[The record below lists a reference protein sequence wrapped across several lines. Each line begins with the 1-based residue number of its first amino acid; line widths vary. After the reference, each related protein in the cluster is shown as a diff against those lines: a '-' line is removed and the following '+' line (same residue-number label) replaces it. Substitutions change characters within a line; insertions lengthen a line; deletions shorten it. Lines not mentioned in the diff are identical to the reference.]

1 MTDSILPKT
10 YDPRAIEANWYDQWM
25 ASGHFACDPQS
36 PNTPYTIMMP
46 PPNVTGNLHMGHALT
61 FTLQDLLIRY
71 HRMTGRDALWQPGTD
86 HAGIATQMVVER
98 QLAEQGI
105 SRRDLGRTGFI
116 EKVWEWKAES
126 GGMIHQQ
133 LQRLGASPD
142 WDRERFTMD
151 PGLSDAVV
159 KVFVALHR
167 DGLIYRDKRLVNW
180 DPKLMTAISDLEV
193 EQREQTSSMWHLK
206 YRIVGTDNDFI
217 SIATTRPET
226 MLGDGAVA
234 VNPEDTRYQHLVGK
248 MVILPLS
255 NRKIPIVADD
265 YAKMDKGSGAV
276 KITPAHD
283 FNDFEVGRRHD
294 LPLINLMT
302 AAAAMESI
310 DEIPEKYWGLD
321 RYEAR
326 RQILQDLDAEGLVER
341 EEILSN
347 VVPHGDRSGVVVEPW
362 LMDQWYVNAEKLAAP
377 AIKAVEEGRT
387 KFVPERWSKT
397 YFEWM
402 RNIQPWCIS
411 RQLWWGHQ
419 IPAWYGP
426 DDTAFV
432 EETENAAIAAATLHY
447 GKSVEL
453 RRDEDVLDTWFS
465 SGLWP
470 FSTLGWPASNAEVK
484 RYYPGDVLVTG
495 FDIIFFWVARM
506 MMMSMH
512 FMDGEVPFKEVYIH
526 ALVRD
531 EKGQKMSKSKGNVLD
546 PLELIDRYGADSLRF
561 TLAAM
566 AAQGRDIKMS
576 TSRLEGYRNFT
587 TKIWN
592 ACRFLQMN
600 DCTNAETI
608 DLATVNAPVNKWIV
622 SEFNMAVEKTTVAL
636 VSYRFNEAA
645 DALYHF
651 MWHSYCDWYVELIK
665 SSLAADDTGNFA
677 GNDTGHVAEI
687 KATSST
693 ILAGTLRLLHPFM
706 PYLTEELNQ
715 KIFANDNMLIAAEW
729 PQVSAGSGGDAVD
742 YIRFL
747 INLITEIRYIRSE
760 MNVPLSAKPVLQIS
774 GTTPAQTNAI
784 HNQHAALMRLAR
796 LGGLETVESF
806 AKGSAR
812 GNVDGVD
819 IGLPLAD
826 ILDLTAEAARLRK
839 DIGGVE
845 AEIKKISSKLDNPNF
860 LAKAPDEVV
869 AENRRRLDDEQAK
882 LDGLT
887 AALRRLA

>member
-1 MTDSILPKT
+1 MTDPILPKT
-10 YDPRAIEANWYDQWM
+10 YDPQAIETSWYNQWLS
-25 ASGHFACDPQS
+25 SGHFICDPKS
-36 PNTPYTIMMP
+36 DKPPYTIMMP

-71 HRMTGRDALWQPGTD
+71 HRMAGRDTLWQPGTD

-98 QLAEQGI
+98 QLAAQNI
-105 SRRDLGRTGFI
+105 LRRDLGRDAFI

-126 GGMIHQQ
+126 GGMIHKQ

-142 WDRERFTMD
+142 WSRERFTMD
-151 PGLSDAVV
+151 PGLSKAVI
-159 KVFVALHR
+159 KVFVDLYR

-206 YRIVGTDNDFI
+206 YQLVGTGDEFI

-234 VNPEDTRYQHLVGK
+234 VNPKDERYQHLIGK

-255 NRKIPIVADD
+255 NRHIPIIADD
-265 YAKMDKGSGAV
+265 FAKMDKGSGAV

-283 FNDFEVGRRHD
+283 FNDFEVGRRHN

-302 AAAAMESI
+302 ATAAMESI
-310 DEIPEKYWGLD
+310 EEIPQKYWGRD
-321 RYEAR
+321 RYDAR
-326 RQILQDLDAEGLVER
+326 RMILEDLAAEGLVER
-341 EEILSN
+341 EEVLSN
-347 VVPHGDRSGVVVEPW
+347 VVPHGDRSGVVIEPW

-377 AIKAVEEGRT
+377 AIKAVEDGRT
-387 KFVPERWSKT
+387 KFVPERWNKT

-411 RQLWWGHQ
+411 RQLWWGHR

-432 EETENAAIAAATLHY
+432 EETEAAAIAASTAYY
-447 GKSVEL
+447 GEAVEL

-470 FSTLGWPASNAEVK
+470 FSTLGWPESNAEVK

-512 FMDGEVPFKEVYIH
+512 FMDGRVPFKEVYIH

-531 EKGQKMSKSKGNVLD
+531 EIGQKMSKSKGNVLD
-546 PLELIDRYGADSLRF
+546 PLELIDQYGADPLRF

-576 TSRLEGYRNFT
+576 TSRLEGFRNFT

-600 DCTNAETI
+600 DCTNADTI
-608 DLATVNAPVNKWIV
+608 DLSSVKAPVNKWIV
-622 SEFNMAVEKTTVAL
+622 FEYNTAIAKTTAAIE
-636 VSYRFNEAA
+636 SYRFNEAA

-651 MWHSYCDWYVELIK
+651 IWHSYCDWYLELIK
-665 SSLAADDTGNFA
+665 PSLVN
-677 GNDTGHVAEI
+677 NDSDVGAEI
-687 KATSST
+687 KATAST
-693 ILAGTLRLLHPFM
+693 ILEGTLRLLHPFM

-715 KIFANDNMLIAAEW
+715 KIFQSDDMLIAANW
-729 PQVSAGSGGDAVD
+729 PRATSDKDRNAVND
-742 YIRFL
+742 IRFL
-747 INLITEIRYIRSE
+747 ISLITEIRHIRSE
-760 MNVPLSAKPVLQIS
+760 LNVPLSAKPMLHVRGMNAAHAAVLGSQS
-774 GTTPAQTNAI
+774 
-784 HNQHAALMRLAR
+784 AALMRLAR
-796 LGGLETVESF
+796 VSGVAVVDQF
-806 AKGSAR
+806 AKGTAR
-812 GNVDGVD
+812 GSVDGSDV
-819 IGLPLAD
+819 GLPLAD
-826 ILDLTAEAARLRK
+826 ILDLNAEATRLKK
-839 DIGGVE
+839 DICWVE
-845 AEIKKISSKLDNPNF
+845 AKLKKISGKLDNPNF
-860 LAKAPDEVV
+860 LAKAPDDVV
-869 AENRRRLDDEQAK
+869 AENRRRLEGEQLK
-882 LDGLT
+882 LDGLR
-887 AALRRLA
+887 AALSRLN

>member
-1 MTDSILPKT
+1 MTDPILPKT
-10 YDPRAIEANWYDQWM
+10 YDPQAIESRWYDQWLS
-25 ASGHFACDPQS
+25 SGYFACE
-36 PNTPYTIMMP
+36 PNSDKSPYTIMMP

-71 HRMTGRDALWQPGTD
+71 HRMAGRDTLWQPGTD

-98 QLAEQGI
+98 QLAAQNI
-105 SRRDLGRTGFI
+105 SRRDLGRDAFI
-116 EKVWEWKAES
+116 DKVWEWKAES
-126 GGMIHQQ
+126 GGMIHKQ

-151 PGLSDAVV
+151 PGLSDAVI

-206 YRIVGTDNDFI
+206 YRIVGTDNAFI
-217 SIATTRPET
+217 SVATTRPET

-234 VNPEDTRYQHLVGK
+234 VNPEDERYQHLIGK

-255 NRKIPIVADD
+255 NRHIPIIADD

-283 FNDFEVGRRHD
+283 FNDFEVGRRHN

-302 AAAAMESI
+302 ATAAMESI
-310 DEIPEKYWGLD
+310 EEIPQKYWGLD
-321 RYEAR
+321 RYDAR
-326 RQILQDLDAEGLVER
+326 RQILEDLAAEGLVER
-341 EEILSN
+341 EEVLSN
-347 VVPHGDRSGVVVEPW
+347 VVPHGDRSGVVIEPW

-377 AIKAVEEGRT
+377 AIKAVEDGRT

-411 RQLWWGHQ
+411 RQLWWGHR

-432 EETENAAIAAATLHY
+432 EETEDAAIAAATAHY
-447 GKSVEL
+447 GKAVEL

-470 FSTLGWPASNAEVK
+470 FSTLGWPESNAEVK

-546 PLELIDRYGADSLRF
+546 PLELIDQYGADSLRF

-600 DCTNAETI
+600 ACTNAENI
-608 DLATVNAPVNKWIV
+608 DLSAVHAPVNKWIV
-622 SEFNMAVEKTTVAL
+622 SEYNTAIAKTTAAID
-636 VSYRFNEAA
+636 SYRFNEAA

-651 MWHSYCDWYVELIK
+651 IWHSYCDWYVELIK
-665 SSLAADDTGNFA
+665 PSLGGEDIAIASE
-677 GNDTGHVAEI
+677 V
-687 KATSST
+687 KATAST
-693 ILAGTLRLLHPFM
+693 ILAGR
-706 PYLTEELNQ
+706 
-715 KIFANDNMLIAAEW
+715 
-729 PQVSAGSGGDAVD
+729 
-742 YIRFL
+742 
-747 INLITEIRYIRSE
+747 
-760 MNVPLSAKPVLQIS
+760 
-774 GTTPAQTNAI
+774 
-784 HNQHAALMRLAR
+784 
-796 LGGLETVESF
+796 
-806 AKGSAR
+806 
-812 GNVDGVD
+812 
-819 IGLPLAD
+819 
-826 ILDLTAEAARLRK
+826 
-839 DIGGVE
+839 
-845 AEIKKISSKLDNPNF
+845 
-860 LAKAPDEVV
+860 
-869 AENRRRLDDEQAK
+869 
-882 LDGLT
+882 
-887 AALRRLA
+887 

>member
-1 MTDSILPKT
+1 MNMTDPILPKT
-10 YDPRAIEANWYDQWM
+10 YDPQLIESRWYEQWLS
-25 ASGHFACDPQS
+25 SGHFACDTNS
-36 PNTPYTIMMP
+36 DKSPYTIMMP

-71 HRMTGRDALWQPGTD
+71 HRMAGHDTLWQPGTD

-98 QLAEQGI
+98 QLAAQNI
-105 SRRDLGRTGFI
+105 SRRDLGRDAFI
-116 EKVWEWKAES
+116 DKVWEWKAES
-126 GGMIHQQ
+126 GGMIRKQ

-151 PGLSDAVV
+151 PGLSAAVI

-193 EQREQTSSMWHLK
+193 EQREQTNSMWHLK
-206 YRIVGTDNDFI
+206 YRIVGADNEFI

-234 VNPEDTRYQHLVGK
+234 VNPEDERYQHLIGK

-255 NRKIPIVADD
+255 ERHIPIIADD
-265 YAKMDKGSGAV
+265 YAKMEKGSGAV

-283 FNDFEVGRRHD
+283 FNDFEVGRRHN

-302 AAAAMESI
+302 ATAAMESI
-310 DEIPEKYWGLD
+310 EEIPQKYWGLD
-321 RYEAR
+321 RYDAR
-326 RQILQDLDAEGLVER
+326 RQILNDLAAKGLVER
-341 EEILSN
+341 EEVLSN
-347 VVPHGDRSGVVVEPW
+347 VVPHGDRSGVVIEPW

-411 RQLWWGHQ
+411 RQLWWGHR

-432 EETENAAIAAATLHY
+432 EETEDAAIAAAQAHY
-447 GKSVEL
+447 GEVVAL

-470 FSTLGWPASNAEVK
+470 FSTLSWPESNAEVK

-576 TSRLEGYRNFT
+576 TSRLEGYRNFS

-600 DCTNAETI
+600 ECTNAENI
-608 DLATVNAPVNKWIV
+608 DLSAVHAPVNKWIV
-622 SEFNMAVEKTTVAL
+622 SEYNAAIAKTTAAI

-645 DALYHF
+645 DALYQF
-651 MWHSYCDWYVELIK
+651 IWHSYCDWYVELIK
-665 SSLAADDTGNFA
+665 PSLGDEDSAIAS
-677 GNDTGHVAEI
+677 EI
-687 KATSST
+687 KATAST

-715 KIFANDNMLIAAEW
+715 KIFHSDNMLIAAGW
-729 PQVSAGSGGDAVD
+729 PQKTSTLDSEAVND
-742 YIRFL
+742 IQFL
-747 INLITEIRYIRSE
+747 ISLITEIRHIRSE
-760 MNVPLSAKPVLQIS
+760 MNVPLSAKPILQMR
-774 GTTPAQTNAI
+774 GATPKQREAVANQT
-784 HNQHAALMRLAR
+784 AALVRLAR
-796 LGGLETVESF
+796 LEGVETVENF
-806 AKGSAR
+806 MKGSAR
-812 GNVDGVD
+812 GTVDGIE
-819 IGLPLAD
+819 IGLPLAE
-826 ILDLTAEAARLRK
+826 ILDLEAEAARLRK
-839 DIGGVE
+839 EIAEVE
-845 AEIKKISSKLDNPNF
+845 AEIKKLSSKLDNPNF
-860 LAKAPDEVV
+860 LAKAPDNVV
-869 AENRRRLDDEQAK
+869 DENRQRLEDEQAK
-882 LDGLT
+882 KDGLS
-887 AALRRLA
+887 AALNRLD

>member
-1 MTDSILPKT
+1 MTDPILPKT
-10 YDPRAIEANWYDQWM
+10 YDPHAIEANWYDQWM

-36 PNTPYTIMMP
+36 QKTPYTIMMP

-71 HRMTGRDALWQPGTD
+71 HRMTGRDTLWQPGTD

-98 QLAEQGI
+98 QLAEQNI
-105 SRRDLGRTGFI
+105 SRRDLGRDGFI
-116 EKVWEWKAES
+116 DKVWEWKAES

-142 WDRERFTMD
+142 WARERFTMD

-234 VNPEDTRYQHLVGK
+234 VNPEDTRYQHLIGK

-255 NRKIPIVADD
+255 HRQIPIIADD

-283 FNDFEVGRRHD
+283 FNDFEVGRRHN

-302 AAAAMESI
+302 ATAAMESI
-310 DEIPEKYWGLD
+310 DEIPKKYWGLD

-341 EEILSN
+341 EETLSN

-411 RQLWWGHQ
+411 RQLWWGHR

-432 EETENAAIAAATLHY
+432 EETEDAAIAAATRHY
-447 GKSVEL
+447 GKAVEL

-470 FSTLGWPASNAEVK
+470 FSTLGWPDSNAEVK

-600 DCTNAETI
+600 DCTNAKTI
-608 DLATVNAPVNKWIV
+608 DLATVTAPVNKWIV
-622 SEFNMAVEKTTVAL
+622 SEYNLAVEKTTAAIDA
-636 VSYRFNEAA
+636 YRFNEAA

-665 SSLAADDTGNFA
+665 PSLSADDA
-677 GNDTGHVAEI
+677 GDIAEI

-715 KIFANDNMLIAAEW
+715 KIFASDNMLIAAAW
-729 PQVSAGSGGDAVD
+729 PQVCQGSDGDGVD
-742 YIRFL
+742 DIRFL

-760 MNVPLSAKPVLQIS
+760 MNVPLSAKPVLQSS
-774 GTTPAQTNAI
+774 GTTPAQTHAI

-796 LGGLETVESF
+796 LGGAETVENF
-806 AKGSAR
+806 AKGTAR
-812 GNVDGVD
+812 GSVDGVD
-819 IGLPLAD
+819 IGLPLAG
-826 ILDLTAEAARLRK
+826 ILDLTAEAARLKK

-845 AEIKKISSKLDNPNF
+845 AEIKKIASKLDNPNF

-869 AENRRRLDDEQAK
+869 AENRRRLDDEQVK

>member
-1 MTDSILPKT
+1 MTDPILPKT
-10 YDPRAIEANWYDQWM
+10 YDPQAIESSWYDHWLS
-25 ASGHFACDPQS
+25 SGHFACDPES
-36 PNTPYTIMMP
+36 DKSPYTIMMP

-71 HRMTGRDALWQPGTD
+71 HRMAGRDTLWQPGTD

-98 QLAEQGI
+98 QLAAQNI
-105 SRRDLGRTGFI
+105 SRRDLGRDAFI
-116 EKVWEWKAES
+116 DKVWEWKAES
-126 GGMIHQQ
+126 GGMIHKQ

-151 PGLSDAVV
+151 PGLSEAVI

-206 YRIVGTDNDFI
+206 YRLVGTDNEFI

-234 VNPEDTRYQHLVGK
+234 VNPEDERYQHLIGK

-255 NRKIPIVADD
+255 NRHIPIIADD

-283 FNDFEVGRRHD
+283 FNDFEVGRRHN

-302 AAAAMESI
+302 ATAAMESI

-321 RYEAR
+321 RYDAR
-326 RQILQDLDAEGLVER
+326 RQILQDLEAEGLVER
-341 EEILSN
+341 EEVLTN
-347 VVPHGDRSGVVVEPW
+347 VVPHGDRSGVVIEPW

-377 AIKAVEEGRT
+377 AIKAVEDGRT

-411 RQLWWGHQ
+411 RQLWWGHR

-432 EETENAAIAAATLHY
+432 EETEEAAIAAATAHY
-447 GKSVEL
+447 GKAVEL

-470 FSTLGWPASNAEVK
+470 FSTLGWPESNAEVK

-546 PLELIDRYGADSLRF
+546 PLELIDQYGADSLRF

-600 DCTNAETI
+600 DCTNADSI
-608 DLATVNAPVNKWIV
+608 DLSSVKAPVNKWIV
-622 SEFNMAVEKTTVAL
+622 SEYNTAIAKTTAAIE
-636 VSYRFNEAA
+636 SYRFNEAA

-651 MWHSYCDWYVELIK
+651 IWHSYCDWYVELIK
-665 SSLAADDTGNFA
+665 PSLGTDDSA
-677 GNDTGHVAEI
+677 VAAEI
-687 KATSST
+687 KATAST

-715 KIFANDNMLIAAEW
+715 KIFQSDDMLIAANW
-729 PQVSAGSGGDAVD
+729 PQATADTDRDAVND
-742 YIRFL
+742 IQFL
-747 INLITEIRYIRSE
+747 ISLITEIRYIRFE
-760 MNVPLSAKPVLQIS
+760 MNVPLSAKPVLQVRGMS
-774 GTTPAQTNAI
+774 AAQAAVLDS
-784 HNQHAALMRLAR
+784 QSAALMRLAR
-796 LGGLETVESF
+796 VSGVTIVDQF
-806 AKGSAR
+806 AKGTAR
-812 GNVDGVD
+812 GSVDGADV
-819 IGLPLAD
+819 GLPLAD
-826 ILDLTAEAARLRK
+826 ILDLDAEAARLKK

-845 AEIKKISSKLDNPNF
+845 TEIKKISGKLDNPNF
-860 LAKAPDEVV
+860 LAKAPDDVV
-869 AENRRRLDDEQAK
+869 AENRRRLEDEQVK

>member
-1 MTDSILPKT
+1 MTDPILPKI
-10 YDPRAIEANWYDQWM
+10 YDPQAIESSWYNQWLS
-25 ASGHFACDPQS
+25 SGHFACDPKS
-36 PNTPYTIMMP
+36 DKSPYTIMMP

-71 HRMTGRDALWQPGTD
+71 HRMAGRDTLWQPGTD

-98 QLAEQGI
+98 QLNDKKI
-105 SRRDLGRTGFI
+105 SRRDLGRDAFI
-116 EKVWEWKAES
+116 DKVWEWKAES
-126 GGMIHQQ
+126 GGMIHKQ

-151 PGLSDAVV
+151 PGLSEAVI

-206 YRIVGTDNDFI
+206 YRLVGTDNEFI

-234 VNPEDTRYQHLVGK
+234 VNSKDERYQHLIGK
-248 MVILPLS
+248 MAILPLS
-255 NRKIPIVADD
+255 NRHIPIIADD
-265 YAKMDKGSGAV
+265 YAKLDKGSGAV

-283 FNDFEVGRRHD
+283 FNDFEVGRRHS

-302 AAAAMESI
+302 ATATMESI

-321 RYEAR
+321 RYDAR
-326 RQILQDLDAEGLVER
+326 RQILQDLEAEGLVER
-341 EEILSN
+341 EEVLAN
-347 VVPHGDRSGVVVEPW
+347 VVPHGDRSGVVIEPW

-377 AIKAVEEGRT
+377 AIKAVEDGRT

-411 RQLWWGHQ
+411 RQLWWGHR

-426 DDTAFV
+426 DDKVFV
-432 EETENAAIAAATLHY
+432 EETEEAAIAAATAHY
-447 GKSVEL
+447 GNVVEL

-470 FSTLGWPASNAEVK
+470 FSTLGWPESNVEVK

-512 FMDGEVPFKEVYIH
+512 FMDGEVPFKQVYIH

-546 PLELIDRYGADSLRF
+546 PIKLIDQYGADSLRF

-600 DCTNAETI
+600 DCTNADSI
-608 DLATVNAPVNKWIV
+608 DLAVVTAPVNKWIV
-622 SEFNMAVEKTTVAL
+622 SEYNSAITKTTAAIEA
-636 VSYRFNEAA
+636 YRFNEAA

-651 MWHSYCDWYVELIK
+651 IWHSYCDWYVELIK
-665 SSLAADDTGNFA
+665 PSLSTDDSA
-677 GNDTGHVAEI
+677 LAAEI
-687 KATSST
+687 KATASA

-706 PYLTEELNQ
+706 PYLTEELSQ
-715 KIFANDNMLIAAEW
+715 KIFQSDDMLIAANW
-729 PQVSAGSGGDAVD
+729 PQASENEDREAVNE
-742 YIRFL
+742 IQFL
-747 INLITEIRYIRSE
+747 ITLITEIRYIRSE
-760 MNVPLSAKPVLQIS
+760 MNVPLSAKPVLQVRGMS
-774 GTTPAQTNAI
+774 AVQSSVLAS
-784 HNQHAALMRLAR
+784 QSAALMRLAR
-796 LGGLETVESF
+796 VSEVTVVDQF
-806 AKGSAR
+806 ATGTAR
-812 GNVDGVD
+812 GGVDGADV
-819 IGLPLAD
+819 GLLLAD
-826 ILDLTAEAARLRK
+826 ILNLDAEAARLKK

-845 AEIKKISSKLDNPNF
+845 TEITKISGKLANPNF
-860 LAKAPDEVV
+860 LAKAPDDVV
-869 AENRRRLDDEQAK
+869 AENRRRLEAEQLK
-882 LDGLT
+882 LDGLR
-887 AALRRLA
+887 AALSRLN

>member
-1 MTDSILPKT
+1 MIDPILPKT
-10 YDPRAIEANWYDQWM
+10 YDPQAIESRWYDQWLS
-25 ASGHFACDPQS
+25 SGYFACE
-36 PNTPYTIMMP
+36 PNSDKSPYTIMMP

-71 HRMTGRDALWQPGTD
+71 HRMAGRDTLWQPGTD

-98 QLAEQGI
+98 QLAAQNI
-105 SRRDLGRTGFI
+105 SRRDLGRDAFI
-116 EKVWEWKAES
+116 DKVWEWKAES
-126 GGMIHQQ
+126 GGMIHKQ

-151 PGLSDAVV
+151 PGLSDAVI

-206 YRIVGTDNDFI
+206 YRIVGTNNAFI

-234 VNPEDTRYQHLVGK
+234 VNPEDERYQHLIGK

-255 NRKIPIVADD
+255 NRHIPIIADD

-283 FNDFEVGRRHD
+283 FNDFDVGRRHN

-302 AAAAMESI
+302 ANAAMESI
-310 DEIPEKYWGLD
+310 EEIPQKYWGLD
-321 RYEAR
+321 RYDAR
-326 RQILQDLDAEGLVER
+326 RQILEDLAAEGLVER
-341 EEILSN
+341 EEVLSN
-347 VVPHGDRSGVVVEPW
+347 VVPHGDRSGVVIEPW

-377 AIKAVEEGRT
+377 AIKAVEDGRT

-411 RQLWWGHQ
+411 RQLWWGHR

-432 EETENAAIAAATLHY
+432 EETEDAAIAAATAHY
-447 GKSVEL
+447 GKAAEL

-470 FSTLGWPASNAEVK
+470 FSTLGWPESNVEVK

-506 MMMSMH
+506 MMMSTH

-546 PLELIDRYGADSLRF
+546 PLELIDQYGADSLRF

-600 DCTNAETI
+600 ACTNAENI
-608 DLATVNAPVNKWIV
+608 DLSAVHAPVNKWIV
-622 SEFNMAVEKTTVAL
+622 SEYNTAIAKTTAAIE
-636 VSYRFNEAA
+636 SYRFNEAA

-651 MWHSYCDWYVELIK
+651 IWHSYCDWYVELIK
-665 SSLAADDTGNFA
+665 PSVGTDDSA
-677 GNDTGHVAEI
+677 VVAEI
-687 KATSST
+687 KATAST

-715 KIFANDNMLIAAEW
+715 KIFQSDDMLIAGNW
-729 PQVSAGSGGDAVD
+729 PQATPDKDRNAVSD
-742 YIRFL
+742 IQFL
-747 INLITEIRYIRSE
+747 ISLITEIRYIRSE
-760 MNVPLSAKPVLQIS
+760 MNVPLAAMPVLQVRGMS
-774 GTTPAQTNAI
+774 VAQAAVLDS
-784 HNQHAALMRLAR
+784 QSAALMRLAR
-796 LGGLETVESF
+796 VSGVTVVDQF
-806 AKGSAR
+806 AKGTAR
-812 GNVDGVD
+812 GNVAGSDV
-819 IGLPLAD
+819 GLPLAD
-826 ILDLTAEAARLRK
+826 ILDLDAEAARLKK

-845 AEIKKISSKLDNPNF
+845 AELKKISGKLDNPNF
-860 LAKAPDEVV
+860 LAKAPDHVV
-869 AENRRRLDDEQAK
+869 AENRRRLEGEQLK
-882 LDGLT
+882 LDGLR
-887 AALRRLA
+887 AALSRLN